1 MHFGGNMK
9 FLWTT
14 IHVKDMEESLN
25 FYQQVVGLKLVNRFN
40 AGPEMEICFLG
51 EDDTKLE
58 LICSSKITNI
68 QPGNAVSLGFKVES
82 LDDMMNLLK
91 EKNIA
96 IKTGPVQPNP
106 GLKYIIVLDPNG
118 VKIQFAQ
125 QSV

>member
-1 MHFGGNMK
+1 MK

-14 IHVKDMEESLN
+14 IQVKDMEESLN
-25 FYQQVVGLKLVNRFN
+25 FYQEVVGLNLVNRFN

-58 LICSSKITNI
+58 LICSKKINNF

-82 LDDMMNLLK
+82 LDEMINLVK
-91 EKNIA
+91 DKGIE

-106 GLKYIIVLDPNG
+106 SLKYLIVLDPNG
-118 VKIQFAQ
+118 VKIQFAE
-125 QSV
+125 QSGK

>member
-1 MHFGGNMK
+1 MK

-25 FYQQVVGLKLVNRFN
+25 FYQEVVGLKLVNRFN

-58 LICSSKITNI
+58 LIFSKKMNNI

-82 LDDMMNLLK
+82 LDEMINLLK
-91 EKNIA
+91 EKGIE

-106 GLKYIIVLDPNG
+106 SLKYLIVLDPNG

-125 QSV
+125 QSGK

>member
-1 MHFGGNMK
+1 MK

-25 FYQQVVGLKLVNRFN
+25 FYQEVVGLKLVNRFN

-58 LICSSKITNI
+58 LISSSKITNI
-68 QPGNAVSLGFKVES
+68 QPGNSVSLGFKVES
-82 LDDMMNLLK
+82 LDVMMNLLK

>member
-1 MHFGGNMK
+1 MK

-25 FYQQVVGLKLVNRFN
+25 FYQEVVGLKLVNRFN
-40 AGPEMEICFLG
+40 AGPEMEICFMG

-58 LICSSKITNI
+58 LICSSKIKNI

-82 LDDMMNLLK
+82 LDEMINIVN
-91 EKNIA
+91 EKGIE

-106 GLKYIIVLDPNG
+106 DLKYFIALDPNG
-118 VKIQFAQ
+118 VKIQFAEQ
-125 QSV
+125 REI